1 MRVNNMVPANS
12 HMCAVGVGSTRHAMV
27 NGMMIMVSDVIS
39 GRVGSVM
46 FVVFTVEFSVMFV
59 VFTVVFSV
67 MVLSGVDT
75 IVSSVN
81 NLVSRLDWT
90 SVNSGVADL
99 DLDWARVKSGVGD
112 LGCFSNDV
120 DLISS
125 HGMMDC
131 CGSLGSRGRSG
142 NLELRSSNLG
152 RTSNGLETGGQTENL
167 SKTRVTLDFGLS
179 DRQLFSEGEGIYAG
193 QILSEVFLTC
203 RGSLLQSLG

>member
-1 MRVNNMVPANS
+1 MVPANS

-39 GRVGSVM
+39 GRVG
-46 FVVFTVEFSVMFV
+46 SVMFV

-99 DLDWARVKSGVGD
+99 DLDWARVNSGVGD
-112 LGCFSNDV
+112 LGSFSNDV

-167 SKTRVTLDFGLS
+167 SKTRATLDFGLS